1 MFKKKD
7 KLKLRRR
14 IWFLLWIFSLIII
27 SNYGGPV
34 SYGLFYAVT
43 ILPLMSFI
51 YVLLVL
57 YFFKVYQKLDNRV
70 VVAGDSTKYLFVLK
84 NEGAFPFSSV
94 SVKLYSYFS
103 YVDNMNEDTEY
114 ELLKGDEF
122 TFETNLVC
130 KYRGEYYVGIKEVV
144 VTDFLRLFRIR
155 YKIKSNVRAIVN
167 PAITR
172 LKYIES
178 IENVLG
184 TLEKPN
190 AKVNTNRD
198 VLVRDYVVGDSL
210 RQISWKL
217 SAKEN
222 KLKVRKEN
230 GEEKQGVILIG
241 DTNRCYKDE
250 KVFLPLENKMLE
262 VMSSIGIYLAENNV
276 TYTAYYIQNAMNSIR
291 VDGLSRYQDYYAAL
305 CKIRFND
312 LYSFEES
319 LNQLML
325 RGILCD
331 SRIIFAVFHRLDEK
345 ILATVTELADMGIIV
360 VLYVV
365 TDEDYEEYMKF
376 ANERLKIIILP
387 VDANLKEKL

>member
-222 KLKVRKEN
+222 KQQHN
-230 GEEKQGVILIG
+230 
-241 DTNRCYKDE
+241 
-250 KVFLPLENKMLE
+250 P
-262 VMSSIGIYLAENNV
+262 
-276 TYTAYYIQNAMNSIR
+276 
-291 VDGLSRYQDYYAAL
+291 
-305 CKIRFND
+305 
-312 LYSFEES
+312 
-319 LNQLML
+319 
-325 RGILCD
+325 
-331 SRIIFAVFHRLDEK
+331 
-345 ILATVTELADMGIIV
+345 
-360 VLYVV
+360 
-365 TDEDYEEYMKF
+365 
-376 ANERLKIIILP
+376 
-387 VDANLKEKL
+387 